1 VRGREQHPHITS
13 HDSRADIGAR
23 STRSW
28 DDAAA
33 AVPEIEQAPL
43 PCPLRSLENPRQQGR
58 MHDAPAAPPEC
69 PAPVRCNY
77 QARVIS
83 SLIGVC
89 PFCREV
95 ASVNADAS
103 KSRTQSGSWVR

>member
-1 VRGREQHPHITS
+1 
-13 HDSRADIGAR
+13 
-23 STRSW
+23 
-28 DDAAA
+28 
-33 AVPEIEQAPL
+33 
-43 PCPLRSLENPRQQGR
+43 
-58 MHDAPAAPPEC
+58 
-69 PAPVRCNY
+69 
-77 QARVIS
+77 VIS